1 MARGP
6 ILANFLFAL
15 TDGLPLRFVSEGV
28 PALLGFSREA
38 FLHSRVRL
46 NDLVHPG
53 DADIA
58 QALFSSSSETPS
70 GTFSIRL
77 RHADGRI
84 RCCKGRYT
92 RLQPPKNDRE
102 PLLKLVLRDVRQL
115 REPGDRSL
123 AANFQS
129 LIEHTR
135 DYVCVKNRNHVI
147 LAASRS
153 FASLTESARDPG
165 EILGKTGYDLF
176 SEAIADVSHR
186 LENQAFTEER
196 RTNETLQLPG
206 QDGTV
211 RWIDARN
218 YPVNRSDGSVGGI
231 ILFAEDVA
239 RQIEAEKR
247 LRLAAS
253 VFTHASEG
261 IVLTDPNGTILEV
274 NDAFTRITGYT
285 RAEAIGQNP
294 RLLKSGL
301 QSREFY
307 ENMWGSLLRDGQWS
321 GEIWNRA
328 KDGVIYAEM
337 LRIDAI
343 RDAADKTAQ
352 YVAVFS
358 DITERKEHERQLE
371 HLAHH
376 DALTGLPNRVLLADR
391 LSQAMA
397 QARRHGEFLAVAF
410 LDLDGFKEV
419 NDRYGR
425 QSGDRLL
432 TAIAARMKS
441 ALREGDTLARLG
453 GDEFVAVLL
462 DLPDRTSADPVL
474 QRLLDAAAEEVSLDG
489 WTIRVSASVG
499 VALYPVQDEADA
511 DLLLRQAGQAMYEA
525 KLAGRNRFHYFDPLH
540 DVMVRGRHENLE
552 HIRHAL
558 AAREFVLY
566 YQPIV
571 NMRTNQVM
579 GAEALIRWR
588 HPHRGLL
595 PPGMF
600 LPVIEGHPLS
610 VELGEWVIDSA
621 LTQME
626 AWRAAGF
633 DLALSVNVGAFE
645 LQQADFVDR
654 LRALL
659 AAHPEAKPDRLNIE
673 VLETS
678 ALEDIVQTSNVMEA
692 CRELG
697 VSFALDD
704 FGSGYSSLT
713 YLQRLPVNVL
723 KIDQSF
729 VRDMIEEP
737 ENLAILEAVL
747 GLAGAFRLT
756 VVAEG
761 VETPDHGLM
770 LLQLGCE
777 LAQGYGIA
785 RPMPAS
791 ELPRWAARWRSD
803 PRWAAAPPL
812 NARNRSLLFAC
823 VEHRAWLAAIEAY
836 LKGKRRSAPSLDPGE
851 CRFNTWLDA
860 EIIAGRNHSP
870 ACQAI
875 QVLHGQLH
883 SLAADILATQRGA
896 LCAPS
901 LESAPRSARPGRRA
915 FRPFGGVQLEPAQLP
930 PWRPFHF
937 SIPPARFARGPG
949 PPARRCRERIPPLH
963 KRRDECGQ
971 FPGPENPSPT
981 RNSPANS
988 RARRVLSGEH
998 KRRR

>member
-6 ILANFLFAL
+6 ILASLLFAL
-15 TDGLPLRFVSEGV
+15 TDELPLRFVSEGV

-38 FLHSRVRL
+38 FLHARVRF
-46 NDLVHPG
+46 NDLVHPD
-53 DADIA
+53 DAEIA
-58 QALFSSSSETPS
+58 QTLFSSHSETLS

-84 RCCKGRYT
+84 RCCQGRYT
-92 RLQPPKNDRE
+92 RLQPRKNDRA

-123 AANFQS
+123 AFNFKS

-135 DYVCVKNRNHVI
+135 DSVCVKNRNHVI
-147 LAASRS
+147 LAASRA
-153 FASLTESARDPG
+153 FANLTESAHDPG

-176 SEAIADVSHR
+176 PESIADVSHR
-186 LENQAFTEER
+186 LEIHALTEER
-196 RTNETLQLPG
+196 RTNETLQLPR
-206 QDGTV
+206 QDGSL

-218 YPVNRSDGSVGGI
+218 YPVNRPDGSVGGI
-231 ILFAEDVA
+231 ILFAEDIA
-239 RQIEAEKR
+239 CQREAEER

-261 IVLTDPNGTILEV
+261 IVLTDPHGTILEV
-274 NDAFTRITGYT
+274 NDAFTRITGYS

-307 ENMWGSLLRDGQWS
+307 ESMWGSLLREGHWS
-321 GEIWNRA
+321 GEIWNRT

-337 LRIDAI
+337 LSINAI
-343 RDAADKTAQ
+343 RDAAGITAQ
-352 YVAVFS
+352 YVAMFS

-397 QARRHGEFLAVAF
+397 HVRRHGEFLAVAF

-419 NDRYGR
+419 NDRYGH

-432 TAIAARMKS
+432 TAIAARMKE

-462 DLPDRTSADPVL
+462 DLPDRTSVNPVL
-474 QRLLDAAAEEVSLDG
+474 QRLLEAAAEDVSLDG
-489 WTIRVSASVG
+489 WTIRVSASAG
-499 VALYPVQDEADA
+499 VALYPLQDEADA
-511 DLLLRQAGQAMYEA
+511 DLLLRQAGQAMYDA
-525 KLAGRNRFHYFDPLH
+525 KLAGRNRFQYFDPNR
-540 DVMVRGRHENLE
+540 DVTVRGRHENLDR
-552 HIRHAL
+552 IRHAL
-558 AAREFVLY
+558 AAGEFVLY

-579 GAEALIRWR
+579 SAEALIRWR
-588 HPHRGLL
+588 HPQRGLL

-633 DLALSVNVGAFE
+633 ELAVSVNVGAFE
-645 LQQADFVDR
+645 LQEANFVDR
-654 LRALL
+654 LRTMLL
-659 AAHPEAKPDRLNIE
+659 AHPEAKPGRLDIE

-678 ALEDIVQTSNVMEA
+678 ALEDIVQTSSVMEA
-692 CRELG
+692 CREMG

-747 GLAGAFRLT
+747 GLAGAFRRR

-761 VETPDHGLM
+761 VETADHGLM

-803 PRWAAAPPL
+803 PRWVASPPVSP
-812 NARNRSLLFAC
+812 RNRSLLFAC
-823 VEHRAWLAAIEAY
+823 VEHRAWLAALESY
-836 LKGKRRSAPSLDPGE
+836 LKGKRRNPPSLDPGE
-851 CRFNTWLDA
+851 CRFGAWLET
-860 EIIAGRNHSP
+860 EIIAGRSDLP
-870 ACQAI
+870 AFQAI

-896 LCAPS
+896 LSEPS
-901 LESAPRSARPGRRA
+901 LER
-915 FRPFGGVQLEPAQLP
+915 LP
-930 PWRPFHF
+930 D
-937 SIPPARFARGPG
+937 
-949 PPARRCRERIPPLH
+949 LH
-963 KRRDECGQ
+963 GLRDEL
-971 FPGPENPSPT
+971 F
-981 RNSPANS
+981 
-988 RARRVLSGEH
+988 EH
-998 KRRR
+998 LAVFN

>member
-1 MARGP
+1 MASFP
-6 ILANFLFAL
+6 IPASFLFAL
-15 TDGLPLRFVSEGV
+15 TGGLPLRFVSEGV

-38 FLHSRVRL
+38 FLHSQVRL
-46 NDLVHPG
+46 IDLVHLG
-53 DADIA
+53 DSEFA
-58 QALFSSSSETPS
+58 QALFSSRSESPS

-92 RLQPPKNDRE
+92 RMQPRKNDE
-102 PLLKLVLRDVRQL
+102 TPLLKLVLRDVRQL

-123 AANFQS
+123 AANFKS

-135 DYVCVKNRNHVI
+135 DCVCVKNRNHVI
-147 LAASRS
+147 LAASRA
-153 FASLTESARDPG
+153 FASLTDSAHAPA
-165 EILGKTGYDLF
+165 EILGKTGYDVF
-176 SEAIADVSHR
+176 PEAIADVLHR
-186 LENQAFTEER
+186 LENQALTEER
-196 RTNETLQLPG
+196 RINETLQWPG
-206 QDGTV
+206 QDGPM
-211 RWIDARN
+211 RWMDART
-218 YPVNRSDGSVGGI
+218 YPVNRPGGSLGGI
-231 ILFAEDVA
+231 LLFAEGVA
-239 RQIEAEKR
+239 PQKEADER

-261 IVLTDPNGTILEV
+261 IVLTDPKGTILEV
-274 NDAFTRITGYT
+274 NDAFTRISGYS
-285 RAEAIGQNP
+285 RSEAIGQNP

-301 QSREFY
+301 QSLDFY
-307 ENMWGSLLRDGQWS
+307 ENMWGSLLRDGHWS
-321 GEIWNRA
+321 GEIWNRT

-337 LRIDAI
+337 LSINAI
-343 RDAADKTAQ
+343 RDAAGNTAQ
-352 YVAVFS
+352 YVAMFS

-419 NDRYGR
+419 NDRYGH

-462 DLPDRTSADPVL
+462 DLPDRNSADPVL
-474 QRLLDAAAEEVSLDG
+474 QRLLEAAAEVVSLDG
-489 WTIRVSASVG
+489 WTVRVSASAG
-499 VALYPVQDEADA
+499 VVLYPLQLEADA
-511 DLLLRQAGQAMYEA
+511 DLLLRQAGQAMYQA
-525 KLAGRNRFHYFDPLH
+525 KLAGRHRFQYFDPSH
-540 DVMVRGRHENLE
+540 DNMVRGRHENLE
-552 HIRHAL
+552 HIRRAL
-558 AAREFVLY
+558 AAGEFVLY

-571 NMRTNQVM
+571 NMRTNQVL

-588 HPHRGLL
+588 HPQRGLL

-600 LPVIEGHPLS
+600 LPIIEGHPLS
-610 VELGEWVIDSA
+610 VELGEWVIETA

-626 AWRAAGF
+626 AWRAAGLE
-633 DLALSVNVGAFE
+633 LAVSVNVGAFE
-645 LQQADFVDR
+645 LQEANFVNR

-659 AAHPEAKPDRLNIE
+659 AAHPEAKPGRLDIE
-673 VLETS
+673 ILETS
-678 ALEDIVQTSNVMEA
+678 ALEDIVQTSKVMEA
-692 CRELG
+692 CREMG

-729 VRDMIEEP
+729 IRDMIEEP

-747 GLAGAFRLT
+747 GLASAFRRR

-761 VETPDHGLM
+761 VETADHGLM

-785 RPMPAS
+785 RPMPGD
-791 ELPRWAARWRSD
+791 ELPRWAARWCSD
-803 PRWAAAPPL
+803 PRWAASPPL
-812 NARNRSLLFAC
+812 SPRNRSLLFAC

-836 LKGKRRSAPSLDPGE
+836 LRGKRRNPPSLDPGE
-851 CRFNTWLDA
+851 CRFNAWLEA
-860 EIIAGRNHSP
+860 EIKAGRDHLP
-870 ACQAI
+870 AVQAI
-875 QVLHGQLH
+875 QILHEQLH
-883 SLAADILATQRGA
+883 CLAADILATQHGA
-896 LCAPS
+896 VCAPG
-901 LESAPRSARPGRRA
+901 LER
-915 FRPFGGVQLEPAQLP
+915 LP
-930 PWRPFHF
+930 D
-937 SIPPARFARGPG
+937 
-949 PPARRCRERIPPLH
+949 LH
-963 KRRDECGQ
+963 GLRDEL
-971 FPGPENPSPT
+971 F
-981 RNSPANS
+981 
-988 RARRVLSGEH
+988 EH
-998 KRRR
+998 LAVFN